1 MIHFLSHIL
10 VQLQA
15 LVVPLSFGKGIDST
29 TLLSIVWNPDKV
41 AFTVFG
47 HPIVWYAIMWVVG
60 LALAYLVVMKLY
72 KDQHLPDE
80 KFDPLFI
87 YCFVGILL
95 GARLGHCLFYERAY
109 FMANPLEMFLPMK
122 HLADGSWKFTG
133 YAGLASHGG
142 TLGLMIALWFYV
154 RKYKVNL
161 MRVLDNID
169 LLVLDLVLL
178 FDDE

>member
-87 YCFVGILL
+87 YCL
-95 GARLGHCLFYERAY
+95 ARVWATASSMSGLI
-109 FMANPLEMFLPMK
+109 
-122 HLADGSWKFTG
+122 SW
-133 YAGLASHGG
+133 L
-142 TLGLMIALWFYV
+142 TLSKCFSP
-154 RKYKVNL
+154 
-161 MRVLDNID
+161 
-169 LLVLDLVLL
+169 
-178 FDDE
+178 